1 MVFLDHFIQIDSIFP
16 FHETRAKACL
26 IIRQMS
32 TVAEPEL
39 AILSEGSIFCF
50 RTTLKAQTVDERVVK
65 VKRAGGFVT
74 TSTVAVL

>member
-1 MVFLDHFIQIDSIFP
+1 
-16 FHETRAKACL
+16 
-26 IIRQMS
+26 MS

-39 AILSEGSIFCF
+39 AILSEGSIFCL